1 MAKTRRFRG
10 NKRNN
15 KTKSWKGGKT
25 FASDKNVK
33 LSYNDNDVV
42 CDLCKKDEFK
52 ETVGS
57 LDKSKV
63 RSGVGQAFFGKAA
76 QILDTTSVI
85 IYTCDNCGLCKMIRN
100 KDPIKI
106 LAKEV

>member
-1 MAKTRRFRG
+1 MTKTHRFRG
-10 NKRNN
+10 NKKRNN
-15 KTKSWKGGKT
+15 RSLKGGKT
-25 FASDKNVK
+25 FASDKNVN
-33 LSYNDNDVV
+33 LSYQDNSVV
-42 CDLCKKDEFK
+42 CDLCKNDEFK
-52 ETVGS
+52 ETISS

-63 RSGVGQAFFGKAA
+63 RSSVGQAFFGKAA

-106 LAKEV
+106 VAKEK